1 MNNLNPTSNKK
12 TRSVSY
18 RTDTKILDEIMR
30 EARHRETSTNI
41 LVNQVLRRFVDFER
55 YEQRLG
61 ILPFPKEL
69 IFGMMKHWNDKDI
82 KLFAEGAFKFINEA
96 VILTHKRQDLAS
108 FLLVLKEYV
117 KVAGIASDHIMKDGK
132 DIFVVQHDMGSN
144 CSKFTKELLAMIFER
159 LAGKRV
165 EFELTDSS
173 VIATVELPED
183 VHSKLIS

>member
-1 MNNLNPTSNKK
+1 MENLNSTNRK

-30 EARHRETSTNI
+30 ESRIRETSTNVLI
-41 LVNQVLRRFVDFER
+41 NQILRRFVDFDR

-69 IFGMMKHWNDKDI
+69 LFVVMKNWKDKDI
-82 KLFAEGAFKFINEA
+82 KFFAEGTFKFINEA
-96 VILTHKRQDLAS
+96 VILTHKKQDLAA

-132 DIFVVQHDMGSN
+132 DVFVVQHDMGLN
-144 CSKFTKELLAMIFER
+144 CTKFTKELLAIIFER

-165 EFELTDSS
+165 EFELTESS
-173 VIATVELPED
+173 VIATVELPES
-183 VHSKLIS
+183 VHSKLIL